1 MAETVT
7 IETNA
12 SDATL
17 VVDFDVF
24 SYMLDIGE
32 AMLTSGADVHTVE
45 HMLARMG
52 RAYGAYKMNVNAPM
66 LSPLRSSKLGTGSS
80 SVGSIRTA
88 RVLPYL
94 TRKVAGIR

>member
-24 SYMLDIGE
+24 SYHVDIGE

-45 HMLARMG
+45 HHARAAMG
-52 RAYGAYKMNVNAPM
+52 RAYGAYKMNV
-66 LSPLRSSKLGTGSS
+66 L
-80 SVGSIRTA
+80 VITA
-88 RVLPYL
+88 V
-94 TRKVAGIR
+94 TS